1 VLVLHDMLG
10 LNEGFRP
17 KFLQTWAELATVVR
31 NAAGSFAADVRE
43 GRYPA
48 REHSFE

>member
-1 VLVLHDMLG
+1 
-10 LNEGFRP
+10 
-17 KFLQTWAELATVVR
+17 VR
-31 NAAGSFAADVRE
+31 DAVRSYAADVRE